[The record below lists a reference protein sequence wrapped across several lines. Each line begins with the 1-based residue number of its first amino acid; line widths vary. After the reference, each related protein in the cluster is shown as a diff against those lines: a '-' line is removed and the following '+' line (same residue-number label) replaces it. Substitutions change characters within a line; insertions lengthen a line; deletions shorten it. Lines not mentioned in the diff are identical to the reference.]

1 MIGPMSALV
10 LVFAAV
16 FSWSA
21 PASPDASIDLARRL
35 ELARQM
41 AEAGRLDDAIE
52 ELVRLWDATRDDVPE
67 TNRVRLSL
75 LSAHMRRLAR
85 VHSPAK
91 ARFTEL
97 RDRYGPS
104 IEDGTASSGGLIEW
118 VRLNEVIGDQD
129 ATLAWYEDVRDDS
142 EAARRIAPVERE
154 LFALLAQRKR
164 WVEAGRV
171 VRDPVARAQEIVTL
185 NARVAQTE
193 DLKRQPP
200 SKRAMIE
207 RYQTRRFRRG
217 LMDLYAACLAADRD
231 RQAEGVA
238 VILLREYGDGV
249 ARLELVQIAL
259 MADKPRTHH
268 REWLDGAEALGEP
281 DAVLRAE
288 LELALERS
296 NSD

>member
-1 MIGPMSALV
+1 MSALV
-10 LVFAAV
+10 LVCVVV

-21 PASPDASIDLARRL
+21 PAPPNASIDLPRRL

-52 ELVRLWDATRDDVPE
+52 ELVFLWDGTRGNVPE
-67 TNRVRLSL
+67 TDGARLSL
-75 LSAHMRRLAR
+75 LSAHMRRMAR
-85 VHSPAK
+85 RHSAAK
-91 ARFTEL
+91 VSFTEL

-104 IEDGTASSGGLIEW
+104 IENGTASSGALIEW
-118 VRLNEVIGDQD
+118 VRLNQVIGDED

-142 EAARRIAPVERE
+142 EAARRIAAVERE
-154 LFALLAQRKR
+154 LFALLARRQR
-164 WVEAGRV
+164 WAEAGRV
-171 VRDPVARAQEIVTL
+171 LRDPVARAQEIVTR

-193 DLKRQPP
+193 DLKRQPA

-207 RYQTRRFRRG
+207 RYQKRRFRRR

-231 RQAEGVA
+231 PQAEGVA

-259 MADKPRTHH
+259 MADKPLTHH
-268 REWLDGAEALGEP
+268 RVWLDGAEALGEP

-288 LELALERS
+288 LDEALKRS
-296 NSD
+296 DSD